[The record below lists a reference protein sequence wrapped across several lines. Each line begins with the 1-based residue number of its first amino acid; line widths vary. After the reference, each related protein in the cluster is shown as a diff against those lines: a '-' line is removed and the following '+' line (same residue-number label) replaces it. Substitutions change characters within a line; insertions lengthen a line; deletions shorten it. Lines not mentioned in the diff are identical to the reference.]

1 MLFGIFCFFKNS
13 SLEMAKSGYDI
24 LITGTALPQIFMWAD
39 FTVAPVEN
47 PEVYFLSY
55 FNQRNVSVN
64 CVQTLC
70 CVH

>member
-1 MLFGIFCFFKNS
+1 
-13 SLEMAKSGYDI
+13 MAKSGFDI
-24 LITGTALPQIFMWAD
+24 LIIGTALPQIFIWAVD
-39 FTVAPVEN
+39 DTRIYSCPIEN

-70 CVH
+70 CVL